1 MGAYLTGEPLLPVGT
16 YRDRRS
22 FSVMVRKAIAEKR
35 LASYERDH
43 WMGRA
48 AVLTDG
54 TVLTYES
61 AYQSQLE
68 VQR

>member
-1 MGAYLTGEPLLPVGT
+1 MGAYLTGESMLPEGV

-22 FSVMVRKAIAEKR
+22 FAVMVRAAIRDGR
-35 LASYERDH
+35 LQSYERDN
-43 WMGRA
+43 WMGRC

-68 VQR
+68 SR